1 MKTFVL
7 FLSTLTAILAGAS
20 AHAYPVIDE
29 AVPVGGQP
37 IAVYH
42 DYTNPSVYWYIPQS
56 IEPWKR
62 DNKYRSSFF
71 SDSRK
76 LSFVF
81 RGQAS
86 VEDSMLDTVAKSL
99 GTKRANLVPIAYDT
113 SSNFVC
119 QDFFMEQ
126 DHVLWKFPSM
136 IGNYLEVVPVSIR
149 TENASVIDELK
160 YHLTTGGGLACT
172 VEVTFKAVSTAYRLR
187 VTGNYN
193 KVYERFE
200 AAAHGEGLW
209 WEVDLHT
216 MLETLRQDH
225 VIEITSLEDVS
236 LPQSEL
242 DKKIQAAA
250 DDILKSIT
258 SSMFTPALKLP
269 TGEIAGRGKAW
280 SLRADYQRS
289 EENNHVDFTLNS
301 NKVQSKSSQISLR
314 LSVD

>member
-1 MKTFVL
+1 MKSLL
-7 FLSTLTAILAGAS
+7 FATALLLAAQS
-20 AHAYPVIDE
+20 YAYPVIDE

-37 IAVYH
+37 ISVYR
-42 DYTNPSVYWYIPQS
+42 DYNNPNVYWYIPQS

-71 SDSRK
+71 SDSRT

-86 VEDSMLDTVAKSL
+86 VEDSMLDDVAKAL
-99 GTKRANLVPIAYDT
+99 GTKRANLMPIAYDT
-113 SSNFVC
+113 SSNFIC

-126 DHVLWKFPSM
+126 DHVTWKFPSM

-149 TENASVIDELK
+149 TENPAVIDELK
-160 YHLTTGGGLACT
+160 YHLTGGGGLACT
-172 VEVTFKAVSTAYRLR
+172 VEVTFKAVSTAYKLH
-187 VTGNYN
+187 VEANYN

-200 AAAHGEGLW
+200 AAAHAEGFW

-216 MLETLRQDH
+216 MLEKLVQDH
-225 VIEITSLEDVS
+225 VITITSLEDSS

-242 DKKIQAAA
+242 DKKIQAAT
-250 DDILKSIT
+250 DEILKQIT
-258 SSMFTPALKLP
+258 TAMFAPALKLP
-269 TGEIAGRGKAW
+269 SGNLENRGKPW

-289 EENNHVDFTLNS
+289 EENNHVSFNLDS
-301 NKVQSKSSQISLR
+301 SKVQSKQSQISLR
-314 LSVD
+314 LAVD